1 MTGER
6 NLAPERGPNVWEQE
20 GWSPESGSQNRWLQ
34 GLGGAAIAV
43 TGAALAAV
51 GGTMIY
57 KATRGR
63 AGAAVTPAI
72 PPEARLSS
80 GAVPEQ
86 ANRLE
91 DVVARESAQSFPA
104 SDAPSWTPTMGVNPN
119 EKKGPNWQE

>member
-6 NLAPERGPNVWEQE
+6 NLAPERGPNVWDRE
-20 GWSPESGSQNRWLQ
+20 GWSAESGPQNRWLQ

-57 KATRGR
+57 RATRGR
-63 AGAAVTPAI
+63 AAGSVSAMPV
-72 PPEARLSS
+72 EAMSS
-80 GAVPEQ
+80 SEAVPQQ
-86 ANRLE
+86 ANTLE

-104 SDAPSWTPTMGVNPN
+104 SDSPSWTPTMGAGRDGRS
-119 EKKGPNWQE
+119 E